1 METLNGIY
9 NQLDNSENKEIKF
22 IEIKRK
28 NCETQTLITYED
40 FLDNNKIHKNYLS
53 NMDYILFFYKKN
65 PINNNK
71 INYKI
76 KQKKS
81 RKRKDKISIKK
92 KSTKIKKNFFELL
105 NKK

>member
-1 METLNGIY
+1 
-9 NQLDNSENKEIKF
+9 
-22 IEIKRK
+22 
-28 NCETQTLITYED
+28 
-40 FLDNNKIHKNYLS
+40 
-53 NMDYILFFYKKN
+53 MDYILFFYKKN

>member
-22 IEIKRK
+22 LEIKRK

-71 INYKI
+71 INYII

>member
-22 IEIKRK
+22 LEIKRK

>member
-22 IEIKRK
+22 LEIKRK
-28 NCETQTLITYED
+28 NCETQTLITCED